1 MAPQFGITW
10 PCVAERAVV
19 AMTTLDNERRIAAR
33 KALLE
38 NRLRGAQANG
48 ASPSVPRR
56 RGSETGVHYA
66 PLSAAQL
73 QLWYIN
79 RLAPKA
85 LAYNELAIVT
95 KAGAFDVEA
104 LSWAFNEFI
113 RRHEAW
119 RTTFAM
125 VGDEPRQVIH
135 PPTVT
140 ELPVLDVSH
149 LPFDEAVGVATD
161 LAVEQTRQPYDT
173 SAGPL
178 IRPQLVRVSD
188 SCHRLYLG
196 LHHLI
201 FDGVTLYRIFLPEL
215 VSLYNSRIG
224 GTLPALRESP
234 VQHGDY
240 SSWERKWVEGDEVAN
255 RIECYRRHF
264 EGAPALDLSLDRPRP
279 PRPRFVGSVEP
290 VSVDADTVARLRSSA
305 GLQGATLFHALAAVY
320 GYWLQCYT
328 GSSDVT
334 FATPTDL
341 RQRSELESMVGYCL
355 TPTVLRARLSAEWTF
370 AEAVAAMRT
379 EVLDAL
385 GRVVPFERLV
395 RGLDVP
401 RDPRM
406 NPLFQSVLVLEP
418 PAVPVDDE
426 WSMQLMENAVGSGV
440 GQVKFDLSLELDE
453 RDDGRL
459 VGRISYNTDLFD
471 SGTVALMGRHLNLLL
486 WRCAENPTAVLS
498 ELSLADP
505 EDVTR
510 QLNLNPAPAESG
522 LIGQSSPRTIHEAIV
537 NRAITSPNAPA
548 VTVGGICLTYG
559 ELVNRARSIAGRL
572 TRVGIGPGT
581 VVAVLMPR
589 TIDLVPAILAAL
601 MVGAA
606 YLPIEPRQPVR
617 RARFMLE
624 DAHASVVL
632 TAESLAQELT
642 WVDCPVVTVDG
653 REPSDPSTE
662 RLVDGRYTGAVR
674 SDDLAYIIYTS
685 GSTGTPKGVQVEHR
699 NVLDLMSALPEALS
713 LDSGDVV
720 LSVASYTFD
729 MSVGDYFVTLGIG
742 AGLVVATT
750 EEMHDPRRLAHVI
763 EQCGATRM
771 SATPTSWAAL
781 IESGWAGSPELIAG
795 AVGEPLPQA
804 LATSLS
810 ALCAGVWN
818 GWGPTETTVFAGGG
832 SVSPDEPVTV
842 GRPMPG
848 TRLYVTDSSGRIL
861 PMGVPGEIVIGGP
874 GVSRGYLHRKGET
887 AQRFVPDPCVPGERA
902 YRSGDRGRYI
912 ADGRLRHLGR
922 LDDQVKIRGF
932 RIELGEIEA
941 TLRDHPGVAT
951 VSVDVGTDHRGQSQL
966 LAYIVPAA
974 NDSEQNQPG
983 DDANLRAWTRQRLP
997 EYMVPA
1003 VIVRVPAL
1011 PTSVS
1016 GKLDRRALRDLAAR
1030 VQREGADEHRSAA
1043 ITSERSSA
1051 RVLTPTEQKVA
1062 SLWSMLL
1069 ATEVSDLDR
1078 NFFDLG
1084 GHSILAANLV
1094 AQIEHRMGAQV
1105 SLVDFLDKGT
1115 TVAGLARL
1123 VDGASSPAESH
1134 APAVT
1139 DRPPAF
1145 FVFPDLP
1152 SAMSLRHL
1160 RTLWGDEQGVY
1171 PLLPLAASMRPERSD
1186 TVEQLVEPMMSAMRA
1201 VQPEGPYALAGFSF
1215 GGLVAY
1221 ELARQLD
1228 RDGQHVAWL
1237 GILDTPTPETAGRV
1251 MKRWKSS
1258 SGRLER
1264 LRQPGRIK
1272 LVTEYAR
1279 NLRWSGREKLIAAGL
1294 IRRSATED
1302 FDLRGVWDIM
1312 ARYEQ
1317 RGHSVPLELFVT
1329 STTAAE
1335 VRTPILGWD
1344 TFHGGRVRTHFLC
1357 GSHDSILDSPQI
1369 EELAEI
1375 MLAGLHDARVDL
1387 P

>member
-1 MAPQFGITW
+1 
-10 PCVAERAVV
+10 
-19 AMTTLDNERRIAAR
+19 MTTLDDERRIAAR

-38 NRLRGAQANG
+38 NRLRGAKANG
-48 ASPSVPRR
+48 TAPSVPRR

-73 QLWYIN
+73 QLWYLN
-79 RLAPKA
+79 RLAPKG
-85 LAYNELAIVT
+85 LAYNELAIVIKDGT
-95 KAGAFDVEA
+95 FDVES

-149 LPFDEAVGVATD
+149 LPFDEAVAAATE

-215 VSLYNSRIG
+215 VSLYNSRIAG
-224 GTLPALRESP
+224 ALPALREPP

-240 SSWERKWVEGDEVAN
+240 SSWERKWVEGEEVAE
-255 RIECYRRHF
+255 RVECYRRHF
-264 EGAPALDLSLDRPRP
+264 EGAPALDLPLDRPRP
-279 PRPRFVGSVEP
+279 PRPRFAGAVEP
-290 VSVDADTVARLRSSA
+290 VSVDADTVDRLRSSA
-305 GLQGATLFHALAAVY
+305 GQQGATLFHALAAVY
-320 GYWLQCYT
+320 AYWLQCYT

-355 TPTVLRARLSAEWTF
+355 TPTVLRARLCAHWTF
-370 AEAVAAMRT
+370 SEAVAALRT

-395 RGLDVP
+395 RGLDAP

-418 PAVPVDDE
+418 PAVPVDGE
-426 WSMQLMENAVGSGV
+426 WSMQLMENAVGAGV

-471 SGTVALMGRHLNLLL
+471 PGTVALMGRHLHLLL
-486 WRCAENPTAVLS
+486 RRCAENPTAALS
-498 ELSLADP
+498 ELSLADS
-505 EDVTR
+505 EDVGR
-510 QLNLNPAPAESG
+510 QLNLNPAAVDSEPV
-522 LIGQSSPRTIHEAIV
+522 GQSPPRTIHEAIV
-537 NRAITSPNAPA
+537 NRANTSPNAPA
-548 VTVGGICLTYG
+548 VTVGALCLTYG
-559 ELVNRARSIAGRL
+559 ELVNRARSIAERL
-572 TRVGIGPGT
+572 TGVGIGPGT

-589 TIDLVPAILAAL
+589 TIDLVPAILAVL
-601 MVGAA
+601 MAGAA

-617 RARFMLE
+617 RACFMLE
-624 DAHASVVL
+624 DAGAAVVL
-632 TAESLAQELT
+632 TAESLARELT
-642 WVDCPVVTVDG
+642 WVECPVVTVDG
-653 REPSDPSTE
+653 RNPVGRSAE
-662 RLVDGRYTGAVR
+662 RLVDARHSRTVR
-674 SDDLAYIIYTS
+674 ADDLAYIIYTS

-699 NVLDLMSALPEALS
+699 NVLDLMSSLPVALDLNS
-713 LDSGDVV
+713 DDVV

-742 AGLVVATT
+742 AALVVATT
-750 EEMHDPRRLAHVI
+750 EEMHDPRRLAQAI

-771 SATPTSWAAL
+771 SATPTSWSAL
-781 IESGWAGSPELIAG
+781 IESGWAGRPELIAG
-795 AVGEPLPQA
+795 AVGEPLSQSV
-804 LATSLS
+804 ATSLS
-810 ALCAGVWN
+810 GLCAGVWN

-832 SVSPDEPVTV
+832 PVSPDEPVTV

-887 AQRFVPDPCVPGERA
+887 ATRFVPDPCAPGERA
-902 YRSGDRGRYI
+902 YRSGDRGKYL

-941 TLRDHPGVAT
+941 TLRAHPGVAT
-951 VSVDVGTDHRGQSQL
+951 VSVDLGTDRRGQPQL
-966 LAYIVPAA
+966 VAYIVPTAR
-974 NDSEQNQPG
+974 SCEQNQPD
-983 DDANLRAWTRQRLP
+983 DDANLRGWTRQRLP

-1003 VIVRVPAL
+1003 AIIRVPVL

-1030 VQREGADEHRSAA
+1030 VQREDPDEHRGAA
-1043 ITSERSSA
+1043 QTSERSA
-1051 RVLTPTEQKVA
+1051 ERVLTPTEQKVA

-1123 VDGASSPAESH
+1123 VDGASSSAQSR
-1134 APAVT
+1134 ATATT

-1160 RTLWGDEQGVY
+1160 RALWGDEQNVY

-1186 TVEQLVEPMMSAMRA
+1186 TVEHLVEPMLSAMRA

-1228 RDGQHVAWL
+1228 REGQQVAWL

-1272 LVTEYAR
+1272 LATEYAR
-1279 NLRWSGREKLIAAGL
+1279 NLRWSCREKLIAAGL
-1294 IRRSATED
+1294 VRRSATED

-1317 RGHSVPLELFVT
+1317 RGHRVPLELFVT

-1344 TFHGGRVRTHFLC
+1344 TFHEGRVRTHFLC

>member
-1 MAPQFGITW
+1 
-10 PCVAERAVV
+10 
-19 AMTTLDNERRIAAR
+19 MTTLDNERRIAAR

-48 ASPSVPRR
+48 VPAVPPSVQRR
-56 RGSETGVHYA
+56 RGSEAGVHYA

-73 QLWYIN
+73 QLWYLN

-95 KAGAFDVEA
+95 KDGAFDVAA
-104 LSWAFNEFI
+104 LGWAFNEFI

-119 RTTFAM
+119 RTTFAV

-135 PPTVT
+135 PPTVID
-140 ELPVLDVSH
+140 LPVLDVSH

-161 LAVEQTRQPYDT
+161 LAVEQTRQPYDM

-178 IRPQLVRVSD
+178 IRPQLVRVSP

-215 VSLYNSRIG
+215 VSLYNSRIAG
-224 GTLPALRESP
+224 ALPALTEPP

-255 RIECYRRHF
+255 RVECYRRHF
-264 EGAPALDLSLDRPRP
+264 EGAPALDLPLDRPRP
-279 PRPRFVGSVEP
+279 PRPRFAGSVEP
-290 VSVDADTVARLRSSA
+290 ISVDADTVARLRTSA
-305 GLQGATLFHALAAVY
+305 GQQGATLFHALAAVY
-320 GYWLQCYT
+320 AYWLHCYT

-355 TPTVLRARLSAEWTF
+355 TPTVLRARLCTEWTF
-370 AEAVAAMRT
+370 AEAVGAMRT

-418 PAVPVDDE
+418 PTVPVDDE
-426 WSMQLMENAVGSGV
+426 WSMQLMENAVGAGV

-453 RDDGRL
+453 RADGRL
-459 VGRISYNTDLFD
+459 VGRISYNTDLFE
-471 SGTVALMGRHLNLLL
+471 SGTIALMGRHLNLLL
-486 WRCAENPTAVLS
+486 RRCAEDPTAVLS
-498 ELSLADP
+498 ELSLADF
-505 EDVTR
+505 EDVAR
-510 QLNLNPAPAESG
+510 QLNLNPAAVESRPIG
-522 LIGQSSPRTIHEAIV
+522 LNPPDTIHEAIV
-537 NRAITSPNAPA
+537 NRATKTPNAPA
-548 VTVGGICLTYG
+548 VTVGENCLTYA
-559 ELVNRARSIAGRL
+559 ELVNRARSIAEHL
-572 TRVGIGPGT
+572 TWVGIGPGT

-589 TIDLVPAILAAL
+589 TIDLVPAILAVL

-617 RARFMLE
+617 RARFMLD
-624 DAHASVVL
+624 DADAAVVL

-653 REPSDPSTE
+653 KELSDRSAE
-662 RLVDGRYTGAVR
+662 RVADAHCAVR
-674 SDDLAYIIYTS
+674 PEDLAYIIYTS
-685 GSTGTPKGVQVEHR
+685 GSTGSPKGVQVEHR
-699 NVLDLMSALPEALS
+699 NVLDLMESLPAAVDLAS
-713 LDSGDVV
+713 DDVV

-729 MSVGDYFVTLGIG
+729 MSVGDYFVTLGAG

-750 EEMHDPRRLAHVI
+750 EEMHDPRRLAYVI

-781 IESGWAGSPELIAG
+781 IESGWPGRSGLIAG
-795 AVGEPLPQA
+795 AVGEPLPQSV
-804 LATSLS
+804 ATSLS
-810 ALCAGVWN
+810 SLCAGVWN

-832 SVSPDEPVTV
+832 AVSPDEPVTV

-848 TRLYVTDSSGRIL
+848 TRLYVTDSRGRIL

-874 GVSRGYLHRKGET
+874 GVSRGYLHRTSET
-887 AQRFVPDPCVPGERA
+887 AQRFGPDPYVPGERV

-941 TLRDHPGVAT
+941 TLREHPGVAT
-951 VSVDVGTDHRGQSQL
+951 VSVDVGTDHRGQPQL
-966 LAYIVPAA
+966 VAYIVPAA
-974 NDSEQNQPG
+974 RYNNQPG
-983 DDANLRAWTRQRLP
+983 PDGDANLRAWTRQRLP

-1003 VIVRVPAL
+1003 EIIRVPTL
-1011 PTSVS
+1011 PTSAS

-1030 VQREGADEHRSAA
+1030 ALSDAGEHRSAA
-1043 ITSERSSA
+1043 ITFE

-1069 ATEVSDLDR
+1069 AIEVSDLDR

-1123 VDGASSPAESH
+1123 VDDASSPAELQP
-1134 APAVT
+1134 APELVT
-1139 DRPPAF
+1139 DRRPAF

-1160 RTLWGDEQGVY
+1160 RALWGDEQSVH
-1171 PLLPLAASMRPERSD
+1171 PLLPLAASMRPQRWE
-1186 TVEQLVEPMMSAMRA
+1186 TVEELVEPTMSALRA

-1228 RDGQHVAWL
+1228 RDGQQVTWL

-1272 LVTEYAR
+1272 LVADYAR
-1279 NLRWSGREKLIAAGL
+1279 NLGWAGREKLIAAGL
-1294 IRRSATED
+1294 VRRSATED

-1329 STTAAE
+1329 SSTAAE
-1335 VRTPILGWD
+1335 VRTPVLGWD
-1344 TFHGGRVRTHFLC
+1344 TFHEGRLRTHFLC

-1369 EELAEI
+1369 EELAAI